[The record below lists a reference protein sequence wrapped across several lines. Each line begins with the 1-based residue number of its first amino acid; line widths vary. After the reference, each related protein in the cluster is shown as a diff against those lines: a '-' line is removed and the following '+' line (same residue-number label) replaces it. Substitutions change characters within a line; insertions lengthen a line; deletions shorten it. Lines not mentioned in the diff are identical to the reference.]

1 MALQQDYS
9 LQVAGLGASFGAR
22 VILAEVDFTLP
33 ARGVTALLG
42 PSGSGKST
50 LLRTLADLNGAN
62 PRFRRWGSM
71 RHAGQEWHSGMQA
84 PRLVQQQARLMMA
97 STFDALVELARPR
110 LKMVPHE
117 LRDWCRTQVQD
128 FGFPELG
135 LMLDQPAM
143 ELSAVHQRAVAI
155 LREALAGPA
164 LLMVDEPTA
173 ELEGYEAF
181 VLLELLRQVAQ
192 RTAVL
197 MSTHQQQHAQAVAQ
211 DMLLLAGGRIA
222 EAQSMEAF
230 LRAPLSLAG
239 QQFVRTGSC
248 SVPSPDARAEDLEE
262 GSPVPPP
269 LPAAALAAVAE
280 FRPDAAAPETAA
292 PPATVSTPLPAPGPV
307 PPPTPQPAATPAQA
321 PAPAP
326 SAAGPAEPRTRPA
339 PAFKPRTLNPAVL
352 VDWQPLAADPQ
363 AVPASRGP
371 SGFAWLVPGRLAGA
385 PQPGVVQSM
394 DIDLQALRRCG
405 VTVLITLTERDL
417 PQEPLQQHGLRNLHL
432 PVHDHESPTVAQIQM
447 LLARMSAMLRAGEVL
462 AVHCLAGLGRTGTVL
477 AAWLVREGLTADE
490 ALRRVRLIDAK
501 YVQSQAQEDLLYAYE
516 VALLLKMG

>member
-1 MALQQDYS
+1 MNQDYS

-22 VILAEVDFTLP
+22 VILAEVDFALP
-33 ARGVTALLG
+33 ARGVTVLLG

-50 LLRTLADLNGAN
+50 LLRTLADLNAAN
-62 PRFRRWGSM
+62 PRFRRWGST
-71 RHAGQEWHSGMQA
+71 RYAGQPWSSGMQA

-97 STFDALVELARPR
+97 STFDAIVELARPR
-110 LKMVPHE
+110 LKLVPHE
-117 LRDWCRTQVQD
+117 LRDWCRAQVQA
-128 FGFPELG
+128 FGFPELA
-135 LMLDQPAM
+135 LMFDQPALQ
-143 ELSAVHQRAVAI
+143 LSPVQQRAVAI
-155 LREALAGPA
+155 LREALAEPA

-181 VLLELLRQVAQ
+181 VLLELLRQVGQ
-192 RTAVL
+192 RAAVL

-230 LRAPLSLAG
+230 QRAPLSLAG
-239 QQFVRTGSC
+239 QQFLRTGSC
-248 SVPSPDARAEDLEE
+248 AVASPDARAEDLEE
-262 GSPVPPP
+262 GVPLPPP
-269 LPAAALAAVAE
+269 LPAAAMAAISEFLSDAVATE
-280 FRPDAAAPETAA
+280 PASEPMPAPE
-292 PPATVSTPLPAPGPV
+292 PVPVPASKPAPV
-307 PPPTPQPAATPAQA
+307 

-326 SAAGPAEPRTRPA
+326 TPAAAPR
-339 PAFKPRTLNPAVL
+339 PRAVNPAVL

-371 SGFAWLVPGRLAGA
+371 NGFAWLVPGRLAGA

-394 DIDLQALRRCG
+394 DFDLKALRGCG
-405 VTVLITLTERDL
+405 VTVLITLTENDL
-417 PQEPLQQHGLRNLHL
+417 PQEPLQRHGLRNLHL
-432 PVHDHESPTVAQIQM
+432 PVRDHESPTVAQIQM

-490 ALRRVRLIDAK
+490 ALRRVRLIDAQ

>member
-1 MALQQDYS
+1 MNQDYS

-22 VILAEVDFTLP
+22 VILAEVDFALP
-33 ARGVTALLG
+33 ARGVTVLLG

-50 LLRTLADLNGAN
+50 LLRTLADLNAAN
-62 PRFRRWGSM
+62 PRFRRWGST
-71 RHAGQEWHSGMQA
+71 RYAGQPWRSGLQA

-97 STFDALVELARPR
+97 STFDAIVELARPR
-110 LKMVPHE
+110 LKLVPHE
-117 LRDWCRTQVQD
+117 LRDWCRAQVQA
-128 FGFPELG
+128 FGFPELA
-135 LMLDQPAM
+135 LMFDQPALQ
-143 ELSAVHQRAVAI
+143 LSPVQQRAVAI
-155 LREALAGPA
+155 LREALAEPA

-181 VLLELLRQVAQ
+181 VLLELLRQVGQ

-230 LRAPLSLAG
+230 QRAPLSLAG
-239 QQFVRTGSC
+239 QQFLRTGSC
-248 SVPSPDARAEDLEE
+248 AVASPDARAEDLEE
-262 GSPVPPP
+262 GVPLPPP
-269 LPAAALAAVAE
+269 LPAAAMAAISEFLSDAVAAE
-280 FRPDAAAPETAA
+280 
-292 PPATVSTPLPAPGPV
+292 PASEPMPASMPAPI
-307 PPPTPQPAATPAQA
+307 

-326 SAAGPAEPRTRPA
+326 TPAAAARPRA
-339 PAFKPRTLNPAVL
+339 VNPAVL

-371 SGFAWLVPGRLAGA
+371 NGFAWLVPGRLAGA

-394 DIDLQALRRCG
+394 DFDLKALRGCG
-405 VTVLITLTERDL
+405 VTVLITLTENDL

-432 PVHDHESPTVAQIQM
+432 PVRDHESPTVAQIQM

-490 ALRRVRLIDAK
+490 ALRRVRLIDAQ

>member
-1 MALQQDYS
+1 MNQDYS

-22 VILAEVDFTLP
+22 VILAEVDFALP
-33 ARGVTALLG
+33 ARGVTVLLG

-50 LLRTLADLNGAN
+50 LLRTLADLNAAN
-62 PRFRRWGSM
+62 PRFRRWGST
-71 RHAGQEWHSGMQA
+71 RYAGQPWRSGLQA

-97 STFDALVELARPR
+97 STFDAIVELARPR
-110 LKMVPHE
+110 LKLVPHE
-117 LRDWCRTQVQD
+117 LRDWCRAQVQA
-128 FGFPELG
+128 FGFPELA
-135 LMLDQPAM
+135 LMFDQPALQ
-143 ELSAVHQRAVAI
+143 LSPVQQRAVAI
-155 LREALAGPA
+155 LREALAEPA

-181 VLLELLRQVAQ
+181 VLLELLRQVGQ

-230 LRAPLSLAG
+230 QRAPLSLAG
-239 QQFVRTGSC
+239 QQFLRTGSC
-248 SVPSPDARAEDLEE
+248 AVASPDARAEDLEE
-262 GSPVPPP
+262 GVPLPPP
-269 LPAAALAAVAE
+269 LPAAAMAAISEFLSDAVAAE
-280 FRPDAAAPETAA
+280 PASEPMPAPE
-292 PPATVSTPLPAPGPV
+292 
-307 PPPTPQPAATPAQA
+307 

-326 SAAGPAEPRTRPA
+326 VPASMPA
-339 PAFKPRTLNPAVL
+339 PVPAPTPAPRPRAVNPAVL

-371 SGFAWLVPGRLAGA
+371 NGFAWLVPGRLAGA

-394 DIDLQALRRCG
+394 DFDLKALRGCG
-405 VTVLITLTERDL
+405 VTVLITLTENDL

-432 PVHDHESPTVAQIQM
+432 PVRDHESPTVAQIQM

-490 ALRRVRLIDAK
+490 ALRRVRLIDAQ

>member
-1 MALQQDYS
+1 MNQDYS

-22 VILAEVDFTLP
+22 VILAEVDFALP
-33 ARGVTALLG
+33 ARGVTVLLG

-50 LLRTLADLNGAN
+50 LLRTLADLNAAN
-62 PRFRRWGSM
+62 PRFRRWGST
-71 RHAGQEWHSGMQA
+71 RYAGQPWSSGMQA

-97 STFDALVELARPR
+97 STFDAIVELARPR
-110 LKMVPHE
+110 LKLVPHE
-117 LRDWCRTQVQD
+117 LRDWCRAQVQA
-128 FGFPELG
+128 FGFPELA
-135 LMLDQPAM
+135 LMFDQPALQ
-143 ELSAVHQRAVAI
+143 LSPVQQRAVAI
-155 LREALAGPA
+155 LREALAEPA

-181 VLLELLRQVAQ
+181 VLLELLRQVGQ

-230 LRAPLSLAG
+230 QRAPLSLAG
-239 QQFVRTGSC
+239 QQFLRTGSC
-248 SVPSPDARAEDLEE
+248 AVASPDARAEDLEE
-262 GSPVPPP
+262 GVPLPPP
-269 LPAAALAAVAE
+269 LPAAAVAAISEFLSDAVAAE
-280 FRPDAAAPETAA
+280 PASEPMPAPEPVPVPVPASMPAPVPAPTPTAAAAA
-292 PPATVSTPLPAPGPV
+292 R
-307 PPPTPQPAATPAQA
+307 
-321 PAPAP
+321 
-326 SAAGPAEPRTRPA
+326 PRA
-339 PAFKPRTLNPAVL
+339 VNPAVL

-371 SGFAWLVPGRLAGA
+371 NGFAWLVPGRLAGA

-394 DIDLQALRRCG
+394 DFDLKALRGCG
-405 VTVLITLTERDL
+405 VTVLITLTENDL

-432 PVHDHESPTVAQIQM
+432 PVRDHESPTVAQIQM

-490 ALRRVRLIDAK
+490 ALRRVRLIDAQ

>member
-1 MALQQDYS
+1 MNQDYS

-22 VILAEVDFTLP
+22 VILAEVDFALP
-33 ARGVTALLG
+33 ARGVTVLLG

-50 LLRTLADLNGAN
+50 LLRTLADLNAAN
-62 PRFRRWGSM
+62 PRFRRWGST
-71 RHAGQEWHSGMQA
+71 RYAGQPWRSGLQA

-97 STFDALVELARPR
+97 STFDAIVELARPR
-110 LKMVPHE
+110 LKLVPHE
-117 LRDWCRTQVQD
+117 LRDWCRAQVQA
-128 FGFPELG
+128 FGFPELA
-135 LMLDQPAM
+135 LMFDQPALQ
-143 ELSAVHQRAVAI
+143 LSPVQQRAVAI
-155 LREALAGPA
+155 LREALAEPA

-181 VLLELLRQVAQ
+181 VLLELLRQVGQ

-197 MSTHQQQHAQAVAQ
+197 MSTHHQQHAQAVAQ

-230 LRAPLSLAG
+230 QRAPLSLAG
-239 QQFVRTGSC
+239 QQFLRTGSC
-248 SVPSPDARAEDLEE
+248 AVASPDARAEDLEE
-262 GSPVPPP
+262 GVPLPPP
-269 LPAAALAAVAE
+269 LPAAAVAAISEFLSDAVAAE
-280 FRPDAAAPETAA
+280 
-292 PPATVSTPLPAPGPV
+292 PASEPMP
-307 PPPTPQPAATPAQA
+307 A

-326 SAAGPAEPRTRPA
+326 APAPVPAPVPA
-339 PAFKPRTLNPAVL
+339 PAPTPAARPRAVNPAVL

-371 SGFAWLVPGRLAGA
+371 NGFAWLVPGRLAGA

-394 DIDLQALRRCG
+394 DFDLKALRGCG
-405 VTVLITLTERDL
+405 VTVLITLTENDL
-417 PQEPLQQHGLRNLHL
+417 PQEPLQRHGLRNLHL
-432 PVHDHESPTVAQIQM
+432 PVRDHESPTVAQIQM

-490 ALRRVRLIDAK
+490 ALRRVRLIDAQ

>member
-1 MALQQDYS
+1 MNQDYS

-22 VILAEVDFTLP
+22 VILAEVDFALP
-33 ARGVTALLG
+33 ARGVTVLLG

-50 LLRTLADLNGAN
+50 LLRTLADLNAAN
-62 PRFRRWGSM
+62 PRFRRWGST
-71 RHAGQEWHSGMQA
+71 RYAGQPWRSGMQA

-97 STFDALVELARPR
+97 STFDAIVELARPR
-110 LKMVPHE
+110 LKLVPHE
-117 LRDWCRTQVQD
+117 LRDWCRAQVQA
-128 FGFPELG
+128 FGFPELA
-135 LMLDQPAM
+135 LMFDQPALQ
-143 ELSAVHQRAVAI
+143 LSPVQQRAVAI
-155 LREALAGPA
+155 LREALAEPA

-239 QQFVRTGSC
+239 QQFLRTGSC
-248 SVPSPDARAEDLEE
+248 AVASPDARAEDLEE
-262 GSPVPPP
+262 GVPLPPP
-269 LPAAALAAVAE
+269 LPAAAVAAISEFLSDAVATE
-280 FRPDAAAPETAA
+280 PASEPMPAPE
-292 PPATVSTPLPAPGPV
+292 
-307 PPPTPQPAATPAQA
+307 

-326 SAAGPAEPRTRPA
+326 VPASMPA
-339 PAFKPRTLNPAVL
+339 PVSAPAPTPAAAARPRAVNPAVL

-371 SGFAWLVPGRLAGA
+371 NGFAWLVPGRLAGA

-394 DIDLQALRRCG
+394 DFDLKALRGCG
-405 VTVLITLTERDL
+405 VTVLITLTENDL
-417 PQEPLQQHGLRNLHL
+417 PQEPLQRHGLRNLHL
-432 PVHDHESPTVAQIQM
+432 PVRDHESPTVAQIQM

-490 ALRRVRLIDAK
+490 ALRRVRLIDAQ

>member
-1 MALQQDYS
+1 MNQDYS

-22 VILAEVDFTLP
+22 VILAEVDFALP
-33 ARGVTALLG
+33 ARGVTVLLG

-50 LLRTLADLNGAN
+50 LLRTLADLNAAN
-62 PRFRRWGSM
+62 PRFRRWGST
-71 RHAGQEWHSGMQA
+71 RYAGQPWRSGLQA

-97 STFDALVELARPR
+97 STFDAIVELARPR
-110 LKMVPHE
+110 LKLVPHE
-117 LRDWCRTQVQD
+117 LRDWCRAQVQA
-128 FGFPELG
+128 FGFPELA
-135 LMLDQPAM
+135 LMFDQPALQ
-143 ELSAVHQRAVAI
+143 LSPVQQRAVAI
-155 LREALAGPA
+155 LREALAEPA

-192 RTAVL
+192 RSAVL
-197 MSTHQQQHAQAVAQ
+197 MSTHHQQHAQAVAQ

-230 LRAPLSLAG
+230 QRAPLSLAG
-239 QQFVRTGSC
+239 QQFLRTGSC
-248 SVPSPDARAEDLEE
+248 AVASPDARAEDLEE
-262 GSPVPPP
+262 GVPLPPP
-269 LPAAALAAVAE
+269 LPAAAVAAISEFLSDAVAAE
-280 FRPDAAAPETAA
+280 
-292 PPATVSTPLPAPGPV
+292 PASEPM
-307 PPPTPQPAATPAQA
+307 
-321 PAPAP
+321 PAPALAP
-326 SAAGPAEPRTRPA
+326 EPVPVPASMPA
-339 PAFKPRTLNPAVL
+339 PVSAPTPTPAAAAAARPRAVNPAVL

-371 SGFAWLVPGRLAGA
+371 NGFAWLVPGRLAGA

-394 DIDLQALRRCG
+394 DFDLKALRGCG
-405 VTVLITLTERDL
+405 VTVLITLTENDL
-417 PQEPLQQHGLRNLHL
+417 PQEPLQRHGLRNLHL
-432 PVHDHESPTVAQIQM
+432 PVRDHESPTVAQIQM

-490 ALRRVRLIDAK
+490 ALRRVRLIDAQ

>member
-1 MALQQDYS
+1 LNQDYS

-22 VILAEVDFTLP
+22 VILAEVDFALP
-33 ARGVTALLG
+33 ARGVTVLLG

-50 LLRTLADLNGAN
+50 LLRTLADLNAAN
-62 PRFRRWGSM
+62 PRFRRWGST
-71 RHAGQEWHSGMQA
+71 RYAGQPWRSGMQA

-97 STFDALVELARPR
+97 STFDAIVELARPR
-110 LKMVPHE
+110 LKLVPHE
-117 LRDWCRTQVQD
+117 LRDWCRAQAQA
-128 FGFPELG
+128 FGFPELA
-135 LMLDQPAM
+135 LMFDQPALQ
-143 ELSAVHQRAVAI
+143 LSPVQQRAVAI
-155 LREALAGPA
+155 LREALAEPA

-181 VLLELLRQVAQ
+181 VLLELLRQVGQ

-230 LRAPLSLAG
+230 QRAPLSLAG
-239 QQFVRTGSC
+239 QQFLRTGSC
-248 SVPSPDARAEDLEE
+248 AVASPDARAEDLEE
-262 GSPVPPP
+262 GVPLPPP
-269 LPAAALAAVAE
+269 LPAAAVAAISEFLSDAVATE
-280 FRPDAAAPETAA
+280 
-292 PPATVSTPLPAPGPV
+292 PASEPMP
-307 PPPTPQPAATPAQA
+307 A

-326 SAAGPAEPRTRPA
+326 GPAPVPASMPA
-339 PAFKPRTLNPAVL
+339 PVSAPAPTPAAAARPRAVNPAVL

-371 SGFAWLVPGRLAGA
+371 NGFAWLVPGRLAGA

-394 DIDLQALRRCG
+394 DFDLKALRGCG
-405 VTVLITLTERDL
+405 VTVLITLTENDL
-417 PQEPLQQHGLRNLHL
+417 PQEPLQRHGLRNLHL
-432 PVHDHESPTVAQIQM
+432 PVRDHESPTVAQIQM

-490 ALRRVRLIDAK
+490 ALRRVRLIDAQ

>member
-1 MALQQDYS
+1 MNQDYS

-22 VILAEVDFTLP
+22 VILAEVDFALP
-33 ARGVTALLG
+33 ARGVTVLLG

-50 LLRTLADLNGAN
+50 LLRTLADLNAAN
-62 PRFRRWGSM
+62 PRFRRWGST
-71 RHAGQEWHSGMQA
+71 RYAGQPWRSGLLA

-97 STFDALVELARPR
+97 STFDAIVELARPR
-110 LKMVPHE
+110 LKLVPHE
-117 LRDWCRTQVQD
+117 LRDWCRAQVQA
-128 FGFPELG
+128 FGFPELA
-135 LMLDQPAM
+135 LMFDQPALQ
-143 ELSAVHQRAVAI
+143 LSPVQQRAVAI
-155 LREALAGPA
+155 LREALAEPA

-181 VLLELLRQVAQ
+181 VLLELLRQVGQ

-230 LRAPLSLAG
+230 QRAPLSLAG
-239 QQFVRTGSC
+239 QQFLRTGSC
-248 SVPSPDARAEDLEE
+248 AVASPDARAEDLEE
-262 GSPVPPP
+262 GVPLPPP
-269 LPAAALAAVAE
+269 LPAAAVAAISEFLSDAVAAE
-280 FRPDAAAPETAA
+280 PASEPMPAPE
-292 PPATVSTPLPAPGPV
+292 
-307 PPPTPQPAATPAQA
+307 

-326 SAAGPAEPRTRPA
+326 VPASMPA
-339 PAFKPRTLNPAVL
+339 PVPAPTPAPRPRAVNPAVL

-371 SGFAWLVPGRLAGA
+371 NGFAWLVPGRLAGA

-394 DIDLQALRRCG
+394 DFDLKALRGCG
-405 VTVLITLTERDL
+405 VTVLITLTENDL
-417 PQEPLQQHGLRNLHL
+417 PQEPLQRHGLRNLHL
-432 PVHDHESPTVAQIQM
+432 PVRDHESPTVAQIQM

-490 ALRRVRLIDAK
+490 ALRRVRLIDAQ

>member
-1 MALQQDYS
+1 LNQDYS

-22 VILAEVDFTLP
+22 VILAEVDFALP
-33 ARGVTALLG
+33 ARGVTVLLG

-50 LLRTLADLNGAN
+50 LLRTLADLNAAN
-62 PRFRRWGSM
+62 PRFRRWGST
-71 RHAGQEWHSGMQA
+71 RYAGQPWRSGLQA

-97 STFDALVELARPR
+97 STFDAIVELARPR
-110 LKMVPHE
+110 LKLVPHE
-117 LRDWCRTQVQD
+117 LRDWCRAQVQA
-128 FGFPELG
+128 FGFPELA
-135 LMLDQPAM
+135 LMFDQPALQ
-143 ELSAVHQRAVAI
+143 LSPVQQRAVAI
-155 LREALAGPA
+155 LREALAEPA
-164 LLMVDEPTA
+164 LLMLDEPTA

-181 VLLELLRQVAQ
+181 VLLELLRQVGQ

-230 LRAPLSLAG
+230 QRAPLSLAG
-239 QQFVRTGSC
+239 QQFLRTGSC
-248 SVPSPDARAEDLEE
+248 AVASPDARAEDLEE
-262 GSPVPPP
+262 GVPLPPP
-269 LPAAALAAVAE
+269 LPAAAVAAISEFLSDAVAAE
-280 FRPDAAAPETAA
+280 PASEPMPAPE
-292 PPATVSTPLPAPGPV
+292 P
-307 PPPTPQPAATPAQA
+307 A

-326 SAAGPAEPRTRPA
+326 VPASMPAPVPA
-339 PAFKPRTLNPAVL
+339 PAPTPTPAPRPRAVNPAVL

-371 SGFAWLVPGRLAGA
+371 NGFAWLVPGRLAGA

-394 DIDLQALRRCG
+394 DFDLKALRGCG
-405 VTVLITLTERDL
+405 VTVLITLTENDL
-417 PQEPLQQHGLRNLHL
+417 PQEPLQRHGLRNLHL
-432 PVHDHESPTVAQIQM
+432 PVRDHESPTVAQIQM

-490 ALRRVRLIDAK
+490 ALRRVRLIDAQ

>member
-1 MALQQDYS
+1 MNQDYS

-22 VILAEVDFTLP
+22 VILAEVDFALP
-33 ARGVTALLG
+33 ARGVTVLLG

-50 LLRTLADLNGAN
+50 LLRTLADLNAAN
-62 PRFRRWGSM
+62 PRFRRWGST
-71 RHAGQEWHSGMQA
+71 RYAGQPWRSGLQA

-97 STFDALVELARPR
+97 STFDAIVELARPR
-110 LKMVPHE
+110 LKLVPHE
-117 LRDWCRTQVQD
+117 LRDWCRAQVQA
-128 FGFPELG
+128 FGFPELA
-135 LMLDQPAM
+135 LMFDQPALQ
-143 ELSAVHQRAVAI
+143 LSPVQQRAVAI
-155 LREALAGPA
+155 LREALAEPA

-181 VLLELLRQVAQ
+181 VLLELLRQVGQ

-230 LRAPLSLAG
+230 QRAPLSLAG
-239 QQFVRTGSC
+239 QQFLRTGSC
-248 SVPSPDARAEDLEE
+248 AVASPDARAEDLEE
-262 GSPVPPP
+262 GVPLPPP
-269 LPAAALAAVAE
+269 LPAAAVAAISEFLSDAVATE
-280 FRPDAAAPETAA
+280 
-292 PPATVSTPLPAPGPV
+292 PASEPMP
-307 PPPTPQPAATPAQA
+307 A

-326 SAAGPAEPRTRPA
+326 APVPASMPAPVSAPAPRSAAAARPRA
-339 PAFKPRTLNPAVL
+339 VNPAVL

-371 SGFAWLVPGRLAGA
+371 NGFAWLVPGRLAGA

-394 DIDLQALRRCG
+394 DFDLKALRGCG
-405 VTVLITLTERDL
+405 VTVLITLTENDL
-417 PQEPLQQHGLRNLHL
+417 PQEPLQRHGLRNLHL
-432 PVHDHESPTVAQIQM
+432 PVRDHESPTVAQIQM

-490 ALRRVRLIDAK
+490 ALRRVRLIDAQ

>member
-1 MALQQDYS
+1 MNQDYS

-22 VILAEVDFTLP
+22 VILAEVDFALP
-33 ARGVTALLG
+33 ARGVTVLLG

-50 LLRTLADLNGAN
+50 LLRTLADLNAAN
-62 PRFRRWGSM
+62 PRFRRWGST
-71 RHAGQEWHSGMQA
+71 RYAGQPWSSGMQA

-97 STFDALVELARPR
+97 STFDAIVELARPR
-110 LKMVPHE
+110 LKLVPHE
-117 LRDWCRTQVQD
+117 LRDWCRSQVQA

-135 LMLDQPAM
+135 LMLDQPAL
-143 ELSAVHQRAVAI
+143 ELSAVQQRAVAI
-155 LREALAGPA
+155 LREALAEPA

-181 VLLELLRQVAQ
+181 VLLELLRQVGQ

-197 MSTHQQQHAQAVAQ
+197 MSTHHQQHAQAVAQ

-239 QQFVRTGSC
+239 QQFLRTGSC
-248 SVPSPDARAEDLEE
+248 AVASPDARAEDLEE
-262 GSPVPPP
+262 GVPLPPP
-269 LPAAALAAVAE
+269 LPAAAVAAISEFLSDAVAAE
-280 FRPDAAAPETAA
+280 PASEPMPAPE
-292 PPATVSTPLPAPGPV
+292 PVPVPVPASMPAPV
-307 PPPTPQPAATPAQA
+307 

-326 SAAGPAEPRTRPA
+326 TPTAAAAARPRA
-339 PAFKPRTLNPAVL
+339 VNPAVL

-371 SGFAWLVPGRLAGA
+371 NGFAWLVPGRLAGA

-394 DIDLQALRRCG
+394 DFDLKALRGCG
-405 VTVLITLTERDL
+405 VTVLITLTENDL

-432 PVHDHESPTVAQIQM
+432 PVRDHESPTVAQIQM

-490 ALRRVRLIDAK
+490 ALRRVRLIDAQ

>member
-1 MALQQDYS
+1 M
-9 LQVAGLGASFGAR
+9 QVAGLGASFGAR
-22 VILAEVDFTLP
+22 VILAEVDFALP
-33 ARGVTALLG
+33 ARGVTVLLG

-50 LLRTLADLNGAN
+50 LLRTLADLNAAN
-62 PRFRRWGSM
+62 PRFRRWGST
-71 RHAGQEWHSGMQA
+71 RYAGQPWRSGLQA

-97 STFDALVELARPR
+97 STFDAIVELARPR
-110 LKMVPHE
+110 LKLVPHE
-117 LRDWCRTQVQD
+117 LRDWCRAQVQA
-128 FGFPELG
+128 FGFPELA
-135 LMLDQPAM
+135 LMFDQPALQ
-143 ELSAVHQRAVAI
+143 LSPVQQRAVAI
-155 LREALAGPA
+155 LREALAEPA

-181 VLLELLRQVAQ
+181 VLLELLRQVGQ

-197 MSTHQQQHAQAVAQ
+197 MSTHHQQHAQAVAQ

-230 LRAPLSLAG
+230 QRAPLSLAG
-239 QQFVRTGSC
+239 QQFLRTGSC
-248 SVPSPDARAEDLEE
+248 AVASPDARAEDLEE
-262 GSPVPPP
+262 GVPLPPP
-269 LPAAALAAVAE
+269 LPAAAVAAISEFLSDAVATE
-280 FRPDAAAPETAA
+280 PASEPMPAPE
-292 PPATVSTPLPAPGPV
+292 
-307 PPPTPQPAATPAQA
+307 
-321 PAPAP
+321 PAPA
-326 SAAGPAEPRTRPA
+326 SVPASIPA
-339 PAFKPRTLNPAVL
+339 PVPAPTPAPRPRAVNPAVL

-371 SGFAWLVPGRLAGA
+371 NGFAWLVPGRLAGA

-394 DIDLQALRRCG
+394 DFDLKALRGCG
-405 VTVLITLTERDL
+405 VTVLITLTENDL
-417 PQEPLQQHGLRNLHL
+417 PQEPLQRHGLRNLHL
-432 PVHDHESPTVAQIQM
+432 PVRDHESPTVAQIQM

-490 ALRRVRLIDAK
+490 ALRRVRLIDAQ

>member
-1 MALQQDYS
+1 MNQDYS

-22 VILAEVDFTLP
+22 VILAEVDFALP
-33 ARGVTALLG
+33 ARGVTVLLG

-50 LLRTLADLNGAN
+50 LLRTLADLNAAN
-62 PRFRRWGSM
+62 PRFRRWGST
-71 RHAGQEWHSGMQA
+71 RYAGQPWSSGMQA

-97 STFDALVELARPR
+97 STFDAIVELARPR
-110 LKMVPHE
+110 LKLVPHE
-117 LRDWCRTQVQD
+117 LRDWCRAQVQA

-135 LMLDQPAM
+135 LMLDQPAL
-143 ELSAVHQRAVAI
+143 ELSAVQQRAVAI
-155 LREALAGPA
+155 LREALAEPA

-181 VLLELLRQVAQ
+181 VLLELLRQVGQ

-230 LRAPLSLAG
+230 QRAPLSLAG
-239 QQFVRTGSC
+239 QQFLRTGSC
-248 SVPSPDARAEDLEE
+248 AVASPDARAEDLEE
-262 GSPVPPP
+262 GVPLPPP
-269 LPAAALAAVAE
+269 LPAAAVAAISEFLSDAVAAE
-280 FRPDAAAPETAA
+280 PASEPMPAPE
-292 PPATVSTPLPAPGPV
+292 PVPVPASMPAPV
-307 PPPTPQPAATPAQA
+307 

-326 SAAGPAEPRTRPA
+326 TPTPTPAAAAAARPRA
-339 PAFKPRTLNPAVL
+339 VNPAVL

-371 SGFAWLVPGRLAGA
+371 NGFAWLVPGRLAGA

-394 DIDLQALRRCG
+394 DFDLKALRGCG
-405 VTVLITLTERDL
+405 VTVLITLTENDL

-432 PVHDHESPTVAQIQM
+432 PVRDHESPTVAQIQM

-490 ALRRVRLIDAK
+490 ALRRVRLIDAQ

>member
-1 MALQQDYS
+1 MNQDYS

-22 VILAEVDFTLP
+22 VILAEVDFALP
-33 ARGVTALLG
+33 ARGVTVLLG

-50 LLRTLADLNGAN
+50 LLRTLADLNAAN
-62 PRFRRWGSM
+62 PRFRRWGST
-71 RHAGQEWHSGMQA
+71 RYAGQPWRSGMQA

-97 STFDALVELARPR
+97 STFDAIVELARPR
-110 LKMVPHE
+110 LKLVPHE
-117 LRDWCRTQVQD
+117 LRDWCRAQAQA
-128 FGFPELG
+128 FGFPELA
-135 LMLDQPAM
+135 LMFDQPALQ
-143 ELSAVHQRAVAI
+143 LSPVQQRAVAI
-155 LREALAGPA
+155 LREALAEPA

-181 VLLELLRQVAQ
+181 VLLELLRQVGQ

-230 LRAPLSLAG
+230 QRAPLSLAG
-239 QQFVRTGSC
+239 QQFLRTGSC
-248 SVPSPDARAEDLEE
+248 AVASPDARAEDLEE
-262 GSPVPPP
+262 GVPLPPP
-269 LPAAALAAVAE
+269 LPAAAVAAISEFLSDAVATE
-280 FRPDAAAPETAA
+280 
-292 PPATVSTPLPAPGPV
+292 PASEPMP
-307 PPPTPQPAATPAQA
+307 A

-326 SAAGPAEPRTRPA
+326 GPAPVPASMPA
-339 PAFKPRTLNPAVL
+339 PVSAPAPTPAAAARPRAVNPAVL

-371 SGFAWLVPGRLAGA
+371 NGFAWLVPGRLAGA

-394 DIDLQALRRCG
+394 DFDLKALRGCG
-405 VTVLITLTERDL
+405 VTVLITLTENDL
-417 PQEPLQQHGLRNLHL
+417 PQEPLQRHGLRNLHL
-432 PVHDHESPTVAQIQM
+432 PVRDHESPTVAQIQM

-490 ALRRVRLIDAK
+490 ALRRVRLIDAQ

>member
-1 MALQQDYS
+1 MNQDYS

-22 VILAEVDFTLP
+22 VILAEVDFALP
-33 ARGVTALLG
+33 ARGVTVLLG

-50 LLRTLADLNGAN
+50 LLRTLADLNAAN
-62 PRFRRWGSM
+62 PRFRRWGST
-71 RHAGQEWHSGMQA
+71 RYAGQPWRSGLQA

-97 STFDALVELARPR
+97 STFDAIVELARPR
-110 LKMVPHE
+110 LKLVPHE
-117 LRDWCRTQVQD
+117 LRDWCRAQVQA
-128 FGFPELG
+128 FGFPELA
-135 LMLDQPAM
+135 LMFDQPALQ
-143 ELSAVHQRAVAI
+143 LSPVQQRAVAI
-155 LREALAGPA
+155 LREALAEPA

-192 RTAVL
+192 RSAVL
-197 MSTHQQQHAQAVAQ
+197 MSTHHQQHAQAVAQ

-230 LRAPLSLAG
+230 QRAPLSLAG
-239 QQFVRTGSC
+239 QQFLRTGSC
-248 SVPSPDARAEDLEE
+248 AVASPDARAEDLEE
-262 GSPVPPP
+262 GVPLPPP
-269 LPAAALAAVAE
+269 LPAAAVAAISEFLSDAVAAE
-280 FRPDAAAPETAA
+280 
-292 PPATVSTPLPAPGPV
+292 PASEPM
-307 PPPTPQPAATPAQA
+307 
-321 PAPAP
+321 PAPALAP
-326 SAAGPAEPRTRPA
+326 EPVPVPASMPA
-339 PAFKPRTLNPAVL
+339 PVSAPTPTPAAAAAARPRAVNPAVL

-371 SGFAWLVPGRLAGA
+371 NGFAWLVPGRLAGA

-394 DIDLQALRRCG
+394 DFDLKALRGCG
-405 VTVLITLTERDL
+405 VTVLITLTENDL

-432 PVHDHESPTVAQIQM
+432 PVRDHESPTVAQIQM

-490 ALRRVRLIDAK
+490 ALRRVRLIDAQ
-501 YVQSQAQEDLLYAYE
+501 YVLSQAQEDLLYAYE

>member
-1 MALQQDYS
+1 MAKQEGHALKQDYS
-9 LQVAGLGASFGAR
+9 LQAAGLGASFGAR

-33 ARGVTALLG
+33 THGITALLG

-50 LLRTLADLNGAN
+50 PLRTLADLNAAN
-62 PRFRRWGSM
+62 PRFRRWGSV
-71 RHAGQEWHSGMQA
+71 RYAGQEWTGAMQA

-97 STFDALVELARPR
+97 STFDAIVELARPR
-110 LKMVPHE
+110 LAGAACAARLVPRAGAG
-117 LRDWCRTQVQD
+117 LRLSRACADVRPAGAAAVPVQ
-128 FGFPELG
+128 
-135 LMLDQPAM
+135 
-143 ELSAVHQRAVAI
+143 QRAVAI
-155 LREALAGPA
+155 LREALAEPA

-197 MSTHQQQHAQAVAQ
+197 MSTHHQQHAQAVAQ

-230 LRAPLSLAG
+230 QRAPLSLAG
-239 QQFVRTGSC
+239 QQFLRTGSC
-248 SVPSPDARAEDLEE
+248 AVASPDARAEDLEE
-262 GSPVPPP
+262 GVPLPP
-269 LPAAALAAVAE
+269 LPAAAVAAISEFLSDAVAAE
-280 FRPDAAAPETAA
+280 PASEPMPAPE
-292 PPATVSTPLPAPGPV
+292 PVPAPV
-307 PPPTPQPAATPAQA
+307 PA

-326 SAAGPAEPRTRPA
+326 A
-339 PAFKPRTLNPAVL
+339 PAAAARPRAVNPSVL
-352 VDWQPLAADPQ
+352 VDWQPLVADPQ

-394 DIDLQALRRCG
+394 DFDLKALRGCG
-405 VTVLITLTERDL
+405 VTVLITLTENDL
-417 PQEPLQQHGLRNLHL
+417 PQEPLQRHGLRNLHL
-432 PVHDHESPTVAQIQM
+432 PVRDHESPSVAQIQM

-490 ALRRVRLIDAK
+490 ALRRVRLIDAQ

>member
-1 MALQQDYS
+1 MNQDYS

-22 VILAEVDFTLP
+22 VILAEVDFALP
-33 ARGVTALLG
+33 ARGVTVLLG

-50 LLRTLADLNGAN
+50 LLRTLADLNAAN
-62 PRFRRWGSM
+62 PRFRRWGST
-71 RHAGQEWHSGMQA
+71 RYAGQPWRSGLQA

-97 STFDALVELARPR
+97 STFDAIVELARPR
-110 LKMVPHE
+110 LKLVPHE
-117 LRDWCRTQVQD
+117 LRDWCRAQVQA
-128 FGFPELG
+128 FGFPELA
-135 LMLDQPAM
+135 LMFDQPALQ
-143 ELSAVHQRAVAI
+143 LSPVQQRAVAI
-155 LREALAGPA
+155 LREALAEPA

-181 VLLELLRQVAQ
+181 VLLELLRQVGQ

-197 MSTHQQQHAQAVAQ
+197 MSTHHQQHAQAVAQ

-230 LRAPLSLAG
+230 QRAPLSLAG
-239 QQFVRTGSC
+239 QQFLRTGSC
-248 SVPSPDARAEDLEE
+248 AVASPDARAEDLEE
-262 GSPVPPP
+262 GVPLPPP
-269 LPAAALAAVAE
+269 LPAAAMAAISEFLSDAVATE
-280 FRPDAAAPETAA
+280 
-292 PPATVSTPLPAPGPV
+292 PASEPMPASE
-307 PPPTPQPAATPAQA
+307 

-326 SAAGPAEPRTRPA
+326 VPASMPA
-339 PAFKPRTLNPAVL
+339 PVPAPTPAARPRAVNPAVL

-371 SGFAWLVPGRLAGA
+371 NGFAWLVPGRLAGA

-394 DIDLQALRRCG
+394 DFDLKALRGCG
-405 VTVLITLTERDL
+405 VTVLITLTENDL
-417 PQEPLQQHGLRNLHL
+417 PQEPLQRHGLRNLHL
-432 PVHDHESPTVAQIQM
+432 PVRDHESPTVAQIQM

-490 ALRRVRLIDAK
+490 ALRRVRLIDAQ

>member
-1 MALQQDYS
+1 MNQDYS

-22 VILAEVDFTLP
+22 VILAEVDFALP
-33 ARGVTALLG
+33 ARGVTVLLG

-50 LLRTLADLNGAN
+50 LLRTLADLNAAN
-62 PRFRRWGSM
+62 PRFRRWGST
-71 RHAGQEWHSGMQA
+71 RYAGQPWRSGLQA

-97 STFDALVELARPR
+97 STFDAIVELARPR
-110 LKMVPHE
+110 LKLVPHE
-117 LRDWCRTQVQD
+117 LRDWCRAQVQA
-128 FGFPELG
+128 FGFPELA
-135 LMLDQPAM
+135 LMFDQPALQ
-143 ELSAVHQRAVAI
+143 LSPVQQRAVAI
-155 LREALAGPA
+155 LREALAEPA

-181 VLLELLRQVAQ
+181 VLLELLRQVGQ

-230 LRAPLSLAG
+230 QRAPLSLAG
-239 QQFVRTGSC
+239 QQFLRTGSC
-248 SVPSPDARAEDLEE
+248 AVASPDARAEDLEE
-262 GSPVPPP
+262 GVPLPPP
-269 LPAAALAAVAE
+269 LPAAAVAAISEFLSDAVAAE
-280 FRPDAAAPETAA
+280 
-292 PPATVSTPLPAPGPV
+292 PASEPMP
-307 PPPTPQPAATPAQA
+307 A

-326 SAAGPAEPRTRPA
+326 VPASMPA
-339 PAFKPRTLNPAVL
+339 PAPTPAARPRAVNPAVL

-371 SGFAWLVPGRLAGA
+371 NGFAWLVPGRLAGA

-394 DIDLQALRRCG
+394 DFDLKALRGCG
-405 VTVLITLTERDL
+405 VTVLITLTENDL
-417 PQEPLQQHGLRNLHL
+417 PQEPLQRHGLRNLHL
-432 PVHDHESPTVAQIQM
+432 PVRDHESPTVAQIQM

-490 ALRRVRLIDAK
+490 ALRRVRLIDAQ

>member
-1 MALQQDYS
+1 MNQDYS

-22 VILAEVDFTLP
+22 VILAEVDFALP
-33 ARGVTALLG
+33 ARGVTVLLG

-50 LLRTLADLNGAN
+50 LLRTLADLNAAN
-62 PRFRRWGSM
+62 PRFRRWGST
-71 RHAGQEWHSGMQA
+71 RYAGQPWSSGMQA

-97 STFDALVELARPR
+97 STFDAIVELARPR
-110 LKMVPHE
+110 LKLVPHE
-117 LRDWCRTQVQD
+117 LRDWCRAQVQA
-128 FGFPELG
+128 FGFPELA
-135 LMLDQPAM
+135 LMFDQPALQ
-143 ELSAVHQRAVAI
+143 LSPVQQRAVAI
-155 LREALAGPA
+155 LREALAEPA

-181 VLLELLRQVAQ
+181 VLLELLRQVGQ

-239 QQFVRTGSC
+239 QQFLRTGSC
-248 SVPSPDARAEDLEE
+248 AVASPDARAEDLEE
-262 GSPVPPP
+262 GVPLPPP
-269 LPAAALAAVAE
+269 LPAAAVAAISEFLSDAVAAE
-280 FRPDAAAPETAA
+280 PASEPMPAPEPVPVPVPASMPAPVPAPTPTAAAAA
-292 PPATVSTPLPAPGPV
+292 R
-307 PPPTPQPAATPAQA
+307 
-321 PAPAP
+321 
-326 SAAGPAEPRTRPA
+326 PRA
-339 PAFKPRTLNPAVL
+339 VNPAVL

-371 SGFAWLVPGRLAGA
+371 NGFAWLVPGRLAGA
-385 PQPGVVQSM
+385 PQPGVVQPM
-394 DIDLQALRRCG
+394 DFDLKALRGCG
-405 VTVLITLTERDL
+405 VTVLITLTENDL
-417 PQEPLQQHGLRNLHL
+417 PQEPLQRHGLRNLHL
-432 PVHDHESPTVAQIQM
+432 PVRDHESPTVAQIQM

-490 ALRRVRLIDAK
+490 ALRRVRLIDAQ

>member
-1 MALQQDYS
+1 MNQDYS

-22 VILAEVDFTLP
+22 VILAEVDFALP
-33 ARGVTALLG
+33 ARGVTVLLG

-50 LLRTLADLNGAN
+50 LLRTLADLNAAN
-62 PRFRRWGSM
+62 PRFRRWGST
-71 RHAGQEWHSGMQA
+71 RYAGQPWRSGLQA

-97 STFDALVELARPR
+97 STFDAIVELARPR
-110 LKMVPHE
+110 LKLVPHE
-117 LRDWCRTQVQD
+117 LRDWCRAQVQA
-128 FGFPELG
+128 FGFPELA
-135 LMLDQPAM
+135 LMFDQPALQ
-143 ELSAVHQRAVAI
+143 LSPVQQRAVAI
-155 LREALAGPA
+155 LREALAEPA

-181 VLLELLRQVAQ
+181 VLLELLRQVGQ
-192 RTAVL
+192 RAAVL

-230 LRAPLSLAG
+230 QRAPLSLAG
-239 QQFVRTGSC
+239 QQFLRTGSC
-248 SVPSPDARAEDLEE
+248 AVASPDARAEDLEE
-262 GSPVPPP
+262 GVPLPPP
-269 LPAAALAAVAE
+269 LPAAAVAAISEFLSDAVATE
-280 FRPDAAAPETAA
+280 PASEPMPAPE
-292 PPATVSTPLPAPGPV
+292 
-307 PPPTPQPAATPAQA
+307 

-326 SAAGPAEPRTRPA
+326 VPASMPAPVPA
-339 PAFKPRTLNPAVL
+339 PAPTPAAAAAARPRAVNPAVL

-371 SGFAWLVPGRLAGA
+371 NGFAWLVPGRLAGA

-394 DIDLQALRRCG
+394 DFDLKALRGCG
-405 VTVLITLTERDL
+405 VTVLITLTENDL

-432 PVHDHESPTVAQIQM
+432 PVRDHESPTVAQIQM

-490 ALRRVRLIDAK
+490 ALRRVRLIDAQ

>member
-1 MALQQDYS
+1 MNQDYS

-22 VILAEVDFTLP
+22 VILAEVDFALP
-33 ARGVTALLG
+33 ARGVTVLLG

-50 LLRTLADLNGAN
+50 LLRTLADLNAAN
-62 PRFRRWGSM
+62 PRFRRWGST
-71 RHAGQEWHSGMQA
+71 RYAGQPWRSGMQA

-97 STFDALVELARPR
+97 STFDAIVELARPR
-110 LKMVPHE
+110 LKLVPHE
-117 LRDWCRTQVQD
+117 LRDWCRAQVQA
-128 FGFPELG
+128 FGFPELA
-135 LMLDQPAM
+135 LMFDQPALQ
-143 ELSAVHQRAVAI
+143 LSPVQQRAVAI
-155 LREALAGPA
+155 LREALAEPA

-181 VLLELLRQVAQ
+181 VLLELLRQVGQ
-192 RTAVL
+192 RAAVL

-230 LRAPLSLAG
+230 QRAPLSLAG
-239 QQFVRTGSC
+239 QQFLRTGSC
-248 SVPSPDARAEDLEE
+248 AVASPDARAEDLEE
-262 GSPVPPP
+262 GVPLPPP
-269 LPAAALAAVAE
+269 LPAAAVAAISEFLSDAVAAE
-280 FRPDAAAPETAA
+280 
-292 PPATVSTPLPAPGPV
+292 PASEPMP
-307 PPPTPQPAATPAQA
+307 A

-326 SAAGPAEPRTRPA
+326 VPASMPA
-339 PAFKPRTLNPAVL
+339 PAPTPAARPRAVNPAVL

-371 SGFAWLVPGRLAGA
+371 NGFAWLVPGRLAGA

-394 DIDLQALRRCG
+394 DFDLKALRGCG
-405 VTVLITLTERDL
+405 VTVLITLTENDL
-417 PQEPLQQHGLRNLHL
+417 PQEPLQRHGLRNLHL
-432 PVHDHESPTVAQIQM
+432 PVRDHESPTVAQIQM

-490 ALRRVRLIDAK
+490 ALRRVRLIDAQ

>member
-1 MALQQDYS
+1 MNQDYS

-22 VILAEVDFTLP
+22 VILAEVDFALP
-33 ARGVTALLG
+33 ARGVTVLLG

-50 LLRTLADLNGAN
+50 LLRTLADLNAAN
-62 PRFRRWGSM
+62 PRFRRWGST
-71 RHAGQEWHSGMQA
+71 RYAGQPWRSGLQA

-97 STFDALVELARPR
+97 STFDAIVELARPR
-110 LKMVPHE
+110 LKLVPHE
-117 LRDWCRTQVQD
+117 LRDWCRAQVQA
-128 FGFPELG
+128 FGFPELA
-135 LMLDQPAM
+135 LMFDQPALQ
-143 ELSAVHQRAVAI
+143 LSPVQQRAVAI
-155 LREALAGPA
+155 LREALAEPA

-181 VLLELLRQVAQ
+181 VLLELLRQVGQ

-230 LRAPLSLAG
+230 QRAPLSLAG
-239 QQFVRTGSC
+239 QQFLRTGSC
-248 SVPSPDARAEDLEE
+248 AVASPDARAEDLEE
-262 GSPVPPP
+262 GVPLPPP
-269 LPAAALAAVAE
+269 LPAAAMAAISEFLSDAVAAE
-280 FRPDAAAPETAA
+280 PASEPMPAPE
-292 PPATVSTPLPAPGPV
+292 PE
-307 PPPTPQPAATPAQA
+307 

-326 SAAGPAEPRTRPA
+326 VPASMPA
-339 PAFKPRTLNPAVL
+339 PAPTPAARPRAVNPAVL

-371 SGFAWLVPGRLAGA
+371 NGFAWLVPGRLAGA

-394 DIDLQALRRCG
+394 DFDLKALRGCG
-405 VTVLITLTERDL
+405 VTVLITLTENDL
-417 PQEPLQQHGLRNLHL
+417 PQEPLQRHGLRNLHL
-432 PVHDHESPTVAQIQM
+432 PVRDHESPTVAQIQM

-490 ALRRVRLIDAK
+490 ALRRVRLIDAQ

>member
-1 MALQQDYS
+1 MNQDYS

-22 VILAEVDFTLP
+22 VILAEVDFALP
-33 ARGVTALLG
+33 ARGVTVLLG

-50 LLRTLADLNGAN
+50 LLRTLADLNAAN
-62 PRFRRWGSM
+62 PRFRRWGST
-71 RHAGQEWHSGMQA
+71 RYAGQPWRSGMQA

-97 STFDALVELARPR
+97 STFDAIVELARPR
-110 LKMVPHE
+110 LKLVPHE
-117 LRDWCRTQVQD
+117 LRDWCRAQVQA
-128 FGFPELG
+128 FGFPELA
-135 LMLDQPAM
+135 LMFDQPALQ
-143 ELSAVHQRAVAI
+143 LSPVQQRAVAI
-155 LREALAGPA
+155 LREALAEPA

-181 VLLELLRQVAQ
+181 VLLELLRQVGQ

-230 LRAPLSLAG
+230 QRAPLSLAG
-239 QQFVRTGSC
+239 QQFLRTGSC
-248 SVPSPDARAEDLEE
+248 AVASPDARAEDLEE
-262 GSPVPPP
+262 GVPLPPP
-269 LPAAALAAVAE
+269 LPAAAMAAISEFLSDAVAAE
-280 FRPDAAAPETAA
+280 PASEPMPAPE
-292 PPATVSTPLPAPGPV
+292 
-307 PPPTPQPAATPAQA
+307 

-326 SAAGPAEPRTRPA
+326 VPASMPA
-339 PAFKPRTLNPAVL
+339 PVPAPTPAPRPRAVNPAVL

-371 SGFAWLVPGRLAGA
+371 NGFAWLVPGRLAGA

-394 DIDLQALRRCG
+394 DFDLKALRGCG
-405 VTVLITLTERDL
+405 VTVLITLTENDL

-432 PVHDHESPTVAQIQM
+432 PVRDHESPTVAQIQM

-490 ALRRVRLIDAK
+490 ALRRVRLIDAQ

>member
-1 MALQQDYS
+1 MNQDYS

-22 VILAEVDFTLP
+22 VILAEVDFALP
-33 ARGVTALLG
+33 ARGVTVLLG

-50 LLRTLADLNGAN
+50 LLRTLADLNAAN
-62 PRFRRWGSM
+62 PRFRRWGST
-71 RHAGQEWHSGMQA
+71 RYAGQPWTSGMQA

-97 STFDALVELARPR
+97 STFDAIVELARPR
-110 LKMVPHE
+110 LKLVPHE
-117 LRDWCRTQVQD
+117 LRDWCRAQVQA
-128 FGFPELG
+128 FGFPELA
-135 LMLDQPAM
+135 LMFDQPALQ
-143 ELSAVHQRAVAI
+143 LSPVQQRAVAI
-155 LREALAGPA
+155 LREALAEPA

-181 VLLELLRQVAQ
+181 ALLELLRQVAQ

-248 SVPSPDARAEDLEE
+248 AVASPDARAEDLEE
-262 GSPVPPP
+262 GAPLPPP
-269 LPAAALAAVAE
+269 LPAAALAAISEFLPDGPAAGPASEPSPAPVSAHVPAPISAPISAPAPTPAE
-280 FRPDAAAPETAA
+280 P
-292 PPATVSTPLPAPGPV
+292 PGPV
-307 PPPTPQPAATPAQA
+307 PAPAAPAR
-321 PAPAP
+321 
-326 SAAGPAEPRTRPA
+326 PRA
-339 PAFKPRTLNPAVL
+339 VNPAVL

-371 SGFAWLVPGRLAGA
+371 NGFAWLVPGRLAGA

-394 DIDLQALRRCG
+394 DFDLKALRGCG
-405 VTVLITLTERDL
+405 VTVLITLTENDL
-417 PQEPLQQHGLRNLHL
+417 PQEPLQRHGLRNLHL
-432 PVHDHESPTVAQIQM
+432 PVRDHESPTVAQIQM

-490 ALRRVRLIDAK
+490 ALRRVRLIDAQ

>member
-1 MALQQDYS
+1 MNQDYS

-22 VILAEVDFTLP
+22 VILAEVDFALP
-33 ARGVTALLG
+33 ARGVTVLLG

-50 LLRTLADLNGAN
+50 LLRTLADLNAAN
-62 PRFRRWGSM
+62 PRFRRWGST
-71 RHAGQEWHSGMQA
+71 RYAGQPWRSGLQA

-97 STFDALVELARPR
+97 STFDAIVELARPR
-110 LKMVPHE
+110 LKLVPHE
-117 LRDWCRTQVQD
+117 LRDWGRAQVQA
-128 FGFPELG
+128 FGFPELA
-135 LMLDQPAM
+135 LMFDQPALQ
-143 ELSAVHQRAVAI
+143 LSPVQQRAVAI
-155 LREALAGPA
+155 LREALAEPA

-181 VLLELLRQVAQ
+181 VLLELLRQVGQ

-230 LRAPLSLAG
+230 QRAPLSLAG
-239 QQFVRTGSC
+239 QQFLRTGSC
-248 SVPSPDARAEDLEE
+248 AVASPDARAEDLEE
-262 GSPVPPP
+262 GVPLPPP
-269 LPAAALAAVAE
+269 LPAAAVAAISEFLSDAVATE
-280 FRPDAAAPETAA
+280 PASEPMPAPE
-292 PPATVSTPLPAPGPV
+292 
-307 PPPTPQPAATPAQA
+307 

-326 SAAGPAEPRTRPA
+326 VPASMPAPVPA
-339 PAFKPRTLNPAVL
+339 PAPTPAAAARPRAVNPAVL

-371 SGFAWLVPGRLAGA
+371 NGFAWLVPGRLAGA

-394 DIDLQALRRCG
+394 DFDLKALRGCG
-405 VTVLITLTERDL
+405 VTVLITLTENDL
-417 PQEPLQQHGLRNLHL
+417 PQEPLQRHGLRNLHL
-432 PVHDHESPTVAQIQM
+432 PVRDHESPTVAQIQM

-490 ALRRVRLIDAK
+490 ALRRVRLIDAQ

>member
-1 MALQQDYS
+1 MNQDYS

-22 VILAEVDFTLP
+22 VILAEVDFALP
-33 ARGVTALLG
+33 ARGVTVLLG

-50 LLRTLADLNGAN
+50 LLRTLADLNAAN
-62 PRFRRWGSM
+62 PRFRRWGST
-71 RHAGQEWHSGMQA
+71 RYAGQPWRSGLQA

-97 STFDALVELARPR
+97 STFDAIVELARPR
-110 LKMVPHE
+110 LKLVPHE
-117 LRDWCRTQVQD
+117 LRDWCRAQVQA
-128 FGFPELG
+128 FGFPELA
-135 LMLDQPAM
+135 LMFDQPALQ
-143 ELSAVHQRAVAI
+143 LSPVQQRAVAI
-155 LREALAGPA
+155 LREALAEPV

-181 VLLELLRQVAQ
+181 VLLELLRQVGQ

-230 LRAPLSLAG
+230 QRAPLSLAG
-239 QQFVRTGSC
+239 QQFLRTGSC
-248 SVPSPDARAEDLEE
+248 AVASPDARAEDLEE
-262 GSPVPPP
+262 GVPLPPP
-269 LPAAALAAVAE
+269 LPAAAMAAISEFLSDAVATE
-280 FRPDAAAPETAA
+280 PASEPMPAPE
-292 PPATVSTPLPAPGPV
+292 PVPVPASMPAPV
-307 PPPTPQPAATPAQA
+307 SA
-321 PAPAP
+321 PAPTP
-326 SAAGPAEPRTRPA
+326 AAAAAARPRA
-339 PAFKPRTLNPAVL
+339 VNPAVL

-371 SGFAWLVPGRLAGA
+371 NGFAWLVPGRLAGA

-394 DIDLQALRRCG
+394 DFDLKALRGCG
-405 VTVLITLTERDL
+405 VTVLITLTENDL
-417 PQEPLQQHGLRNLHL
+417 PQEPLQRHGLRNLHL
-432 PVHDHESPTVAQIQM
+432 PVRDHESPTVAQIQM

-490 ALRRVRLIDAK
+490 ALRRVRLIDAQ

>member
-1 MALQQDYS
+1 MNQDYS

-22 VILAEVDFTLP
+22 VILAEVDFALP
-33 ARGVTALLG
+33 ARGVTVLLG

-50 LLRTLADLNGAN
+50 LLRTLADLNAAN
-62 PRFRRWGSM
+62 PRFRRWGST
-71 RHAGQEWHSGMQA
+71 RYAGQPWRSGLQA

-97 STFDALVELARPR
+97 STFDAIVELARPR
-110 LKMVPHE
+110 LKLVPHE
-117 LRDWCRTQVQD
+117 LRDWCRAQVQA
-128 FGFPELG
+128 FGFPELA
-135 LMLDQPAM
+135 LMFDQPALQ
-143 ELSAVHQRAVAI
+143 LSPVQQRAVAI
-155 LREALAGPA
+155 LREALAEPA

-181 VLLELLRQVAQ
+181 VLLELLRQVGQ

-197 MSTHQQQHAQAVAQ
+197 MSTHHQQHAQAVAQ

-230 LRAPLSLAG
+230 QRAPLSLAG
-239 QQFVRTGSC
+239 QQFLRTGSC
-248 SVPSPDARAEDLEE
+248 AVASPDARAEDLEE
-262 GSPVPPP
+262 GVPLPPP
-269 LPAAALAAVAE
+269 LPAAAVAAISEFLSDAVATE
-280 FRPDAAAPETAA
+280 PASEPMPAPE
-292 PPATVSTPLPAPGPV
+292 
-307 PPPTPQPAATPAQA
+307 
-321 PAPAP
+321 PAPA
-326 SAAGPAEPRTRPA
+326 SVPASIPA
-339 PAFKPRTLNPAVL
+339 PVPAPTPAPRPRAVNPAVL

-371 SGFAWLVPGRLAGA
+371 NGFAWLVPGRLAGA

-394 DIDLQALRRCG
+394 DFDLKALRGCG
-405 VTVLITLTERDL
+405 VTVLITLTENDL
-417 PQEPLQQHGLRNLHL
+417 PQEPLQRHGLRNLHL
-432 PVHDHESPTVAQIQM
+432 PVRDHESPTVAQIQM

-490 ALRRVRLIDAK
+490 ALRRVRLIDAQ

>member
-1 MALQQDYS
+1 LNQDYS

-22 VILAEVDFTLP
+22 VILAEVDFALP
-33 ARGVTALLG
+33 ARGVTVLLG

-50 LLRTLADLNGAN
+50 LLRTLADLNAAN
-62 PRFRRWGSM
+62 PRFRRWGST
-71 RHAGQEWHSGMQA
+71 RYAGQPWRSGLQA

-97 STFDALVELARPR
+97 STFDAIVELARPR
-110 LKMVPHE
+110 LKLVPHE
-117 LRDWCRTQVQD
+117 LRDWCRAQVQA
-128 FGFPELG
+128 FGFPELA
-135 LMLDQPAM
+135 LMFDQPALQ
-143 ELSAVHQRAVAI
+143 LSPVQQRAVAI
-155 LREALAGPA
+155 LREALAEPA

-192 RTAVL
+192 RSAVL
-197 MSTHQQQHAQAVAQ
+197 MSTHHQQHAQAVAQ

-230 LRAPLSLAG
+230 QRAPLSLAG
-239 QQFVRTGSC
+239 QQFLRTGSC
-248 SVPSPDARAEDLEE
+248 AVASPDARAEDLEE
-262 GSPVPPP
+262 GVPLPPP
-269 LPAAALAAVAE
+269 LPAAAVAAISEFLSDAVAAE
-280 FRPDAAAPETAA
+280 
-292 PPATVSTPLPAPGPV
+292 PASEPM
-307 PPPTPQPAATPAQA
+307 
-321 PAPAP
+321 PAPALAP
-326 SAAGPAEPRTRPA
+326 EPVPVPASMPA
-339 PAFKPRTLNPAVL
+339 PVSAPTPTPAAAAAARPRAVNPAVL

-371 SGFAWLVPGRLAGA
+371 NGFAWLVPGRLAGA

-394 DIDLQALRRCG
+394 DFDLKALRGCG
-405 VTVLITLTERDL
+405 VTVLITLTENDL
-417 PQEPLQQHGLRNLHL
+417 PQEPLQRHGLRNLHL
-432 PVHDHESPTVAQIQM
+432 PVRDHESPTVAQIQM

-490 ALRRVRLIDAK
+490 ALRRVRLIDAQ

>member
-1 MALQQDYS
+1 MNQDYS

-22 VILAEVDFTLP
+22 VILAEVDFALP
-33 ARGVTALLG
+33 ARGVNVLLG

-50 LLRTLADLNGAN
+50 LLRTLADLNAAN
-62 PRFRRWGSM
+62 PRFRRWGST
-71 RHAGQEWHSGMQA
+71 RYAGQPWRSGLQA

-97 STFDALVELARPR
+97 STFDAIVELARPR
-110 LKMVPHE
+110 LKLVPHE
-117 LRDWCRTQVQD
+117 LRDWCRAQVQA
-128 FGFPELG
+128 FGFPELA
-135 LMLDQPAM
+135 LMFDQPALQ
-143 ELSAVHQRAVAI
+143 LSPVQQRAVAI
-155 LREALAGPA
+155 LREALAEPV

-181 VLLELLRQVAQ
+181 VLLELLRQVGQ

-230 LRAPLSLAG
+230 QRAPLSLAG
-239 QQFVRTGSC
+239 QQFLRTGSC
-248 SVPSPDARAEDLEE
+248 AVASPDARAEDLEE
-262 GSPVPPP
+262 GVPLPPP
-269 LPAAALAAVAE
+269 LPAAAMAAISEFLSDAVAAE
-280 FRPDAAAPETAA
+280 PASEPMPAPE
-292 PPATVSTPLPAPGPV
+292 P
-307 PPPTPQPAATPAQA
+307 A

-326 SAAGPAEPRTRPA
+326 APAPVPA
-339 PAFKPRTLNPAVL
+339 PAPAPAPTPAPRPRAVNPAVL

-371 SGFAWLVPGRLAGA
+371 NGFAWLVPGRLAGA

-394 DIDLQALRRCG
+394 DFDLKALRGCG
-405 VTVLITLTERDL
+405 VTVLITLTENDL
-417 PQEPLQQHGLRNLHL
+417 PQEPLQRHGLRNLHL
-432 PVHDHESPTVAQIQM
+432 PVRDHESPTVAQIQM

-490 ALRRVRLIDAK
+490 ALRRVRLIDAQ

>member
-1 MALQQDYS
+1 MNQDYS

-22 VILAEVDFTLP
+22 VILAEVDFALP
-33 ARGVTALLG
+33 ARGVTVLLG

-50 LLRTLADLNGAN
+50 LLRTLADLNAAN
-62 PRFRRWGSM
+62 PRFRRWGST
-71 RHAGQEWHSGMQA
+71 RYAGQPWRSGLQA

-97 STFDALVELARPR
+97 STFDAIVELARPR
-110 LKMVPHE
+110 LKLVPHE
-117 LRDWCRTQVQD
+117 LRDWCRAQVQA
-128 FGFPELG
+128 FGFPELA
-135 LMLDQPAM
+135 LMFDQPALQ
-143 ELSAVHQRAVAI
+143 LSPVQQRAVAI
-155 LREALAGPA
+155 LREALAEPA

-181 VLLELLRQVAQ
+181 VLLELLRQVGQ

-239 QQFVRTGSC
+239 QQFLRTGSC
-248 SVPSPDARAEDLEE
+248 AVASPDARAEDLEE
-262 GSPVPPP
+262 GVPLPPP
-269 LPAAALAAVAE
+269 LPAAAMAAISEFLSDAVATE
-280 FRPDAAAPETAA
+280 PASEPMPASEPE
-292 PPATVSTPLPAPGPV
+292 PAPVPASMPAPV
-307 PPPTPQPAATPAQA
+307 

-326 SAAGPAEPRTRPA
+326 TPAAAARPRA
-339 PAFKPRTLNPAVL
+339 VNPAVL

-371 SGFAWLVPGRLAGA
+371 NGFAWLVPGRLAGA
-385 PQPGVVQSM
+385 PQPGVVQPM
-394 DIDLQALRRCG
+394 DFDLKALRGCG
-405 VTVLITLTERDL
+405 VTVLITLTENDL
-417 PQEPLQQHGLRNLHL
+417 PQEPLQRHGLRNLHL
-432 PVHDHESPTVAQIQM
+432 PVRDHESPTVAQIQM

-490 ALRRVRLIDAK
+490 ALRRVRLIDAQ

>member
-1 MALQQDYS
+1 MNQDYS

-22 VILAEVDFTLP
+22 VILAEVDFALP
-33 ARGVTALLG
+33 ARGVTVLLG

-50 LLRTLADLNGAN
+50 LLRTLADLNAAN
-62 PRFRRWGSM
+62 PRFRRWGST
-71 RHAGQEWHSGMQA
+71 RYAGQPWRSGLQA

-97 STFDALVELARPR
+97 STFDAIVELARPR
-110 LKMVPHE
+110 LKLVPHE
-117 LRDWCRTQVQD
+117 LRDWCRAQVQA
-128 FGFPELG
+128 FGFPELA
-135 LMLDQPAM
+135 LMFDQPALQ
-143 ELSAVHQRAVAI
+143 LSPVQQRAVAI
-155 LREALAGPA
+155 LREALAEPA

-192 RTAVL
+192 RSAVL
-197 MSTHQQQHAQAVAQ
+197 MSTHHQQHAQAVAQ

-239 QQFVRTGSC
+239 QQFLRTGSC
-248 SVPSPDARAEDLEE
+248 AVASPDARAEDLEE
-262 GSPVPPP
+262 GVPLPPP
-269 LPAAALAAVAE
+269 LPAAAVAAISEFLSDAVAAE
-280 FRPDAAAPETAA
+280 
-292 PPATVSTPLPAPGPV
+292 PASEPM
-307 PPPTPQPAATPAQA
+307 
-321 PAPAP
+321 PAPALAP
-326 SAAGPAEPRTRPA
+326 EPVPVPASMPA
-339 PAFKPRTLNPAVL
+339 PVSAPTPTPAAAAAARPRAVNPAVL
-352 VDWQPLAADPQ
+352 VDWQPLAAAPQ
-363 AVPASRGP
+363 GVPASRGP
-371 SGFAWLVPGRLAGA
+371 NGFAWLVPGRLAGA

-394 DIDLQALRRCG
+394 DFDLKALRGCG
-405 VTVLITLTERDL
+405 VTVLITLTENDL
-417 PQEPLQQHGLRNLHL
+417 PQEPLQRHGLRNLHL
-432 PVHDHESPTVAQIQM
+432 PVRDHESPTVAQIQM

-490 ALRRVRLIDAK
+490 ALRRVRLIDAQ

>member
-1 MALQQDYS
+1 M
-9 LQVAGLGASFGAR
+9 QVAGLGASFGAR
-22 VILAEVDFTLP
+22 VILAEVDFALP
-33 ARGVTALLG
+33 ARGVTVLLG

-50 LLRTLADLNGAN
+50 LLRTLADLNAAN
-62 PRFRRWGSM
+62 PRFRRWGST
-71 RHAGQEWHSGMQA
+71 RYAGQPWRSGLQA

-97 STFDALVELARPR
+97 STFDAIVELARPR
-110 LKMVPHE
+110 LKLVPHE
-117 LRDWCRTQVQD
+117 LRDWCRAQVQA
-128 FGFPELG
+128 FGFPELA
-135 LMLDQPAM
+135 LMFDQPALQ
-143 ELSAVHQRAVAI
+143 LSPVQQRAVAI
-155 LREALAGPA
+155 LREALAEPA

-181 VLLELLRQVAQ
+181 VLLELLRQVGQ

-230 LRAPLSLAG
+230 QRAPLSLAG
-239 QQFVRTGSC
+239 QQFLRTGSC
-248 SVPSPDARAEDLEE
+248 AVASPDARAEDLEE
-262 GSPVPPP
+262 GVPLPPP
-269 LPAAALAAVAE
+269 LPAAAVAAISEFLSDAVAAE
-280 FRPDAAAPETAA
+280 PASEPMPAPE
-292 PPATVSTPLPAPGPV
+292 PVPVPVPVPASMPAPV
-307 PPPTPQPAATPAQA
+307 

-326 SAAGPAEPRTRPA
+326 TPTATAAAAAAAAARPRA
-339 PAFKPRTLNPAVL
+339 VNPAVL

-371 SGFAWLVPGRLAGA
+371 NGFAWLVPGRLAGA

-394 DIDLQALRRCG
+394 DFDLKALRGCG
-405 VTVLITLTERDL
+405 VTVLITLTENDL

-432 PVHDHESPTVAQIQM
+432 PVRDHESPTVAQIQM

-490 ALRRVRLIDAK
+490 ALRRVRLIDAQ

>member
-1 MALQQDYS
+1 

-22 VILAEVDFTLP
+22 VILAEVDFALP
-33 ARGVTALLG
+33 ARGVTVLLG

-50 LLRTLADLNGAN
+50 LLRTLADLNAAN
-62 PRFRRWGSM
+62 PRFRRWGST
-71 RHAGQEWHSGMQA
+71 RYAGQPWSSGMQA

-97 STFDALVELARPR
+97 STFDAIVELARPR
-110 LKMVPHE
+110 LKLVPHE
-117 LRDWCRTQVQD
+117 LRDWCRAQVQA
-128 FGFPELG
+128 FGFPELA
-135 LMLDQPAM
+135 LMFDQPALQ
-143 ELSAVHQRAVAI
+143 LSPVQQRAVAI
-155 LREALAGPA
+155 LREALAEPA

-181 VLLELLRQVAQ
+181 VLLELLRQVGQ

-239 QQFVRTGSC
+239 QQFLRTGSC
-248 SVPSPDARAEDLEE
+248 AVASPDARAEDLEE
-262 GSPVPPP
+262 GVPLPPP
-269 LPAAALAAVAE
+269 LPAAAVAAISEFLSDAVAAE
-280 FRPDAAAPETAA
+280 PASEPMPAPEPVPVPVPVPASMPAPVPAPTPTAAAAA
-292 PPATVSTPLPAPGPV
+292 R
-307 PPPTPQPAATPAQA
+307 
-321 PAPAP
+321 
-326 SAAGPAEPRTRPA
+326 PRA
-339 PAFKPRTLNPAVL
+339 VNPAVL

-371 SGFAWLVPGRLAGA
+371 NGFAWLVPGRLAGA

-394 DIDLQALRRCG
+394 DFDLKALRGCG
-405 VTVLITLTERDL
+405 VTVLITLTENDL

-432 PVHDHESPTVAQIQM
+432 PVRDHESPTVAQIQM

-490 ALRRVRLIDAK
+490 ALRRVRLIDAQ

>member
-1 MALQQDYS
+1 MAKQEGHALKQDYS
-9 LQVAGLGASFGAR
+9 LQAAGLGASFGAR

-33 ARGVTALLG
+33 THGITALLG

-50 LLRTLADLNGAN
+50 LLRTLADLNAAN
-62 PRFRRWGSM
+62 PRFRRWGSV
-71 RHAGQEWHSGMQA
+71 RYAGQEWTGAMQA

-97 STFDALVELARPR
+97 STFDAIVELARPR
-110 LKMVPHE
+110 LKLVPHA
-117 LRDWCRTQVQD
+117 LRDWCRAQVQA
-128 FGFPELG
+128 FGFPELA
-135 LMLDQPAM
+135 LMFDQPALQ
-143 ELSAVHQRAVAI
+143 LSPVQQRAVAI
-155 LREALAGPA
+155 LREALAEPA

-197 MSTHQQQHAQAVAQ
+197 MSTHHQQHAQAVAQ

-230 LRAPLSLAG
+230 QRAPLSLAG
-239 QQFVRTGSC
+239 QQFLRTGSC
-248 SVPSPDARAEDLEE
+248 AVASPDARAEDLEE
-262 GSPVPPP
+262 GVPLPPP
-269 LPAAALAAVAE
+269 LPAAAVAAISEFLSDAVAAE
-280 FRPDAAAPETAA
+280 PASEPMPAPE
-292 PPATVSTPLPAPGPV
+292 PVPVPAPV
-307 PPPTPQPAATPAQA
+307 PA

-326 SAAGPAEPRTRPA
+326 TPAAAAAAAARPRA
-339 PAFKPRTLNPAVL
+339 VNPSVL
-352 VDWQPLAADPQ
+352 VDWQPLVADPQ

-394 DIDLQALRRCG
+394 DFDLKALRGCG
-405 VTVLITLTERDL
+405 VTVLITLTENDL
-417 PQEPLQQHGLRNLHL
+417 PQEPLQRHGLRNLHL
-432 PVHDHESPTVAQIQM
+432 PVRDHESPSVAQIQM

-490 ALRRVRLIDAK
+490 ALRRVRLIDAQ

>member
-1 MALQQDYS
+1 MNQDYS

-22 VILAEVDFTLP
+22 VILAEVDFALP
-33 ARGVTALLG
+33 ARGVTVLLG

-50 LLRTLADLNGAN
+50 LLRTLADLNAAN
-62 PRFRRWGSM
+62 PRFRRWGST
-71 RHAGQEWHSGMQA
+71 RYAGQPWRSGMQA

-97 STFDALVELARPR
+97 STFDAIVELARPR
-110 LKMVPHE
+110 LKLVPHE
-117 LRDWCRTQVQD
+117 LRDWCRAQVQA
-128 FGFPELG
+128 FGFPELA
-135 LMLDQPAM
+135 LMFDQPALQ
-143 ELSAVHQRAVAI
+143 LSPVQQRAVAI
-155 LREALAGPA
+155 LREALAEPA

-181 VLLELLRQVAQ
+181 VLLELLRQVGQ

-239 QQFVRTGSC
+239 QQFLRTGSC
-248 SVPSPDARAEDLEE
+248 AVASPDARAEDLEE
-262 GSPVPPP
+262 GVPLPPP
-269 LPAAALAAVAE
+269 LPAAAVAAISEFLSDAVAAE
-280 FRPDAAAPETAA
+280 PASEPMPAPE
-292 PPATVSTPLPAPGPV
+292 PAPAPV
-307 PPPTPQPAATPAQA
+307 PASMPAPVPA

-326 SAAGPAEPRTRPA
+326 TPAAAAAARPRA
-339 PAFKPRTLNPAVL
+339 VNPAVL

-371 SGFAWLVPGRLAGA
+371 NGFAWLVPGRLAGA

-394 DIDLQALRRCG
+394 DFDLKALRGCG
-405 VTVLITLTERDL
+405 VTVLITLTENDL

-432 PVHDHESPTVAQIQM
+432 PVRDHESPTVAQIQM

-490 ALRRVRLIDAK
+490 ALRRVRLIDAQ